1 MKPRSNIFLW
11 GVFLVCLGALSL
23 LNSFD
28 VIRFDEEV
36 GPAMLFFSAGIVL
49 IVGHFFFSKKLWS
62 LIVGGICMFI
72 GVATYIDATGFIR
85 DEYIG
90 IALFV
95 LTGLIFLSALRQGRK
110 NWWAIIPGGYSL
122 SIAAHIALDLSWHGS
137 GLWHS
142 VVVFGGTGLI
152 FGAIFLLKNETYNL
166 DWAKYPSIIAFA
178 ICALTLFAADFEDVV
193 SRFFFPVLLIGL
205 GALLLFRSTRTLQ
218 ESDDKPA
225 GKAGKKKEG

>member
-23 LNSFD
+23 LNTLD
-28 VIRFDEEV
+28 VIRIDEEV
-36 GPAMLFFSAGIVL
+36 GPAMFFFSAGVVL
-49 IVGHFFFSKKLWS
+49 VVAHFFFNKKLWS
-62 LIVGGICMFI
+62 LIIGGVCMFI
-72 GVATYIDATGFIR
+72 GLAAYIDATRFVR

-90 IALFV
+90 IILFV

-137 GLWHS
+137 GTWHS

-152 FGAIFLLKNETYNL
+152 FGAIYLLKNDTYNL

-178 ICALTLFAADFEDVV
+178 LCAITLLAADFEDAVG
-193 SRFFFPVLLIGL
+193 RFFFPVLLIGL
-205 GALLLFRSTRTLQ
+205 GALLLYRSTRFSEEAKDT
-218 ESDDKPA
+218 PA
-225 GKAGKKKEG
+225 KKIDSKKKG

>member
-11 GVFLVCLGALSL
+11 GVFLVCMGALSL

-28 VIRFDEEV
+28 VIRIDEEV
-36 GPAMLFFSAGIVL
+36 GPAMLFFSAGLVL
-49 IVGHFFFSKKLWS
+49 VVAHFFFNKKLWS

-72 GVATYIDATGFIR
+72 GLATYIEATRFLR
-85 DEYIG
+85 DEYVG
-90 IALFV
+90 ISLFV
-95 LTGLIFLSALRQGRK
+95 LTGLIFLSALRHGRK

-152 FGAIFLLKNETYNL
+152 FGAIYLLKDETYNL

-178 ICALTLFAADFEDVV
+178 LCALVLFTADFEDVV

-205 GALLLFRSTRTLQ
+205 GALLLFRSTRSLQ
-218 ESDDKPA
+218 DSAEKPEDQ
-225 GKAGKKKEG
+225 AGKKKGG